1 MLPTHHA
8 WSTALLLNTTTFLLK
23 SSMAVLA
30 TILVSTSAQ
39 PKASVLYDCTC
50 KSHQNFDFVLNYRLV
65 RY

>member
-8 WSTALLLNTTTFLLK
+8 WSAALLLNTTTFLLN

-39 PKASVLYDCTC
+39 SKATALYCAYQ
-50 KSHQNFDFVLNYRLV
+50 SHQNFDFVLNWRLV